1 MTGLRLMRLT
11 WNSNGWQYPSG
22 RSWNNKVQSPANHA
36 YEHVHGYGFEE
47 WLFNPRYSKD
57 GIVYGYINGAER
69 VSIET
74 EIIPKAYLY
83 TIEGVTKQR
92 ILLGYIE
99 NLSIIWEEEDIIT
112 GRKLFDYYFNDAL
125 AELQKVNG
133 DYKDLMKYQHKYNPN
148 VKFKQ
153 SDLYLYPQMQYS
165 KFLDQRRFNR
175 FVPHHLSSEDEKN
188 LLREIHTKVEF
199 RFESGSAKQRRNRN
213 GRSGTSENTEVNNF
227 HAEMSELVEK
237 FLLKTGYVSSR
248 KDLSVERT
256 RVGDSIVDIAAK
268 VGAKYDLFEIKTYN
282 SGRLNIR
289 SAIGQLIDYAFFDP
303 SVSIRRLIVVGPVHL
318 TRQEKQYLSYLNK
331 ITNFELQY
339 WYFDKANMNQSN
351 QFTFYR

>member
-1 MTGLRLMRLT
+1 MRLT

-112 GRKLFDYYFNDAL
+112 GRKS
-125 AELQKVNG
+125 VH
-133 DYKDLMKYQHKYNPN
+133 DLRSRRCVGRQART
-148 VKFKQ
+148 
-153 SDLYLYPQMQYS
+153 
-165 KFLDQRRFNR
+165 DQRTACRR
-175 FVPHHLSSEDEKN
+175 RSLRSS
-188 LLREIHTKVEF
+188 LG
-199 RFESGSAKQRRNRN
+199 SGILPRPPRAFSACR
-213 GRSGTSENTEVNNF
+213 G
-227 HAEMSELVEK
+227 
-237 FLLKTGYVSSR
+237 
-248 KDLSVERT
+248 
-256 RVGDSIVDIAAK
+256 
-268 VGAKYDLFEIKTYN
+268 
-282 SGRLNIR
+282 
-289 SAIGQLIDYAFFDP
+289 
-303 SVSIRRLIVVGPVHL
+303 
-318 TRQEKQYLSYLNK
+318 
-331 ITNFELQY
+331 
-339 WYFDKANMNQSN
+339 
-351 QFTFYR
+351 